1 MTETL
6 ARPRALDLYELLPAV
21 YRVRDA
27 EQGETLRALLEV
39 ISDQIQTVKED
50 VDGLYDD
57 LFIETCAPWV
67 IPYIG
72 DLVANNPVHE
82 VAGSRRADVAK
93 TIHYRRRKGVPAML
107 EELARDVT
115 GWAAHV
121 VPGFEVLLWTQNLN
135 HLRWRGKSD
144 RVPVDPSDR
153 PLLTETSG
161 TALVRDL
168 EACCD
173 VDGPFDTL
181 GHTVDVRPAGE
192 DAHGIRKVGVF
203 LWRLTSY
210 PVQDAMP
217 RRVRADRSRWHVSPL
232 GNAAPL
238 FTRPAVPDA
247 SRTVDEIGVP
257 GPVGSLHFRSHP
269 ELYYTPAPS
278 LAIHDGTAPVP
289 LGLLLPMD
297 LSDWANP
304 PAGKVGVDVH
314 LGRIKFGSGRVP
326 APGTTPRVSYA
337 YGFSADI
344 GGGPYERERRR
355 FTSRRATDNGRA
367 TEDDPDTVDAPRALD
382 AYIEVR
388 GDGAGDET
396 TIEDAIATWAAGSAR
411 RTVIEI
417 GDSDSYRPAGPALT
431 IRDTSP
437 PVGAQLVI
445 QARNAERPVVFG
457 AIEVRDTTL
466 GRLTLNGLLIAG
478 PLTVRG
484 AVEEL
489 RIEHCTLVPG
499 HRLRHDGWSREP
511 GEPSLTVQS
520 DAERCEVLIDRCIVG
535 PIRIPSEA
543 HVLRVCDSIVDDAID
558 PAAPGGDRVAIS
570 APGAGGGPAAP
581 ARIERSTVFGSV
593 TVRELTLGS
602 ESIFAAGP
610 LVAERRQVGCVR
622 FSSLVRQGSRTPRR
636 YRCQPDLVR
645 AAAPSGEKRAESDR
659 VRPAFTAIRYGEPAY
674 AQLARGCARE
684 IATGAEDGS
693 EMGAFCHLRQPQREE
708 NLRTRLREYMPF
720 GLEAGLIYVT

>member
-6 ARPRALDLYELLPAV
+6 TGRRALDLYELLPAL

-27 EQGETLRALLEV
+27 EQGETLRALLDVVSEQV
-39 ISDQIQTVKED
+39 QTVKED
-50 VDGLYDD
+50 IDGLYDD

-121 VPGFEVLLWTQNLN
+121 VAGFEVLLWTQNLN
-135 HLRWRGKSD
+135 HLRWRARPD
-144 RVPVDPSDR
+144 RVVIDPTDR
-153 PLLTETSG
+153 PLLIEMSG
-161 TALVRDL
+161 SALVRDL
-168 EACCD
+168 EACCEA
-173 VDGPFDTL
+173 DGPFDTL

-192 DAHGIRKVGVF
+192 DVHGIRKVGVF

-217 RRVRADRSRWHVSPL
+217 RSVGAGRSRWHVSPL

-238 FTRPAVPDA
+238 FTRPAVPEA
-247 SRTVDEIGVP
+247 SRTVDQTGVP
-257 GPVGSLHFRSHP
+257 GPIGPLHFRSHP
-269 ELYYTPAPS
+269 ELYYTPSPS
-278 LAIHDGTAPVP
+278 LSIDDGTAPVP
-289 LGLLLPMD
+289 LASLVPMD
-297 LSDWANP
+297 LSVWANP
-304 PAGKVGVDVH
+304 PAGKVGVDVN
-314 LGRIKFGSGRVP
+314 LGRIKFGSGCIP
-326 APGTTPRVSYA
+326 APGAVPRVSYA
-337 YGFSADI
+337 YGFPADI

-355 FTSRRATDNGRA
+355 FTSCRAIDARA
-367 TEDDPDTVDAPRALD
+367 AEDDPDTVDAPRALD
-382 AYIEVR
+382 AYIQVR
-388 GDGAGDET
+388 RDGTGDET
-396 TIEDAIATWAAGSAR
+396 TIEGAIATWAAASAP

-417 GDSDSYRPAGPALT
+417 ADSDTYEPAAPGLT
-431 IRDTSP
+431 IRDTSAP
-437 PVGAQLVI
+437 AGAQLVI
-445 QARNAERPVVFG
+445 QARNAERPVVLG
-457 AIEVRDTTL
+457 AIEVRDTQL
-466 GRLTLNGLLIAG
+466 QRLTLNGLLIAG

-499 HRLRHDGWSREP
+499 RRLRDDGWSREP
-511 GEPSLTVQS
+511 GEPSLRVTS
-520 DAERCEVLIDRCIVG
+520 DAERCEIAIERSIVG
-535 PIRIPSEA
+535 PIRVPSEA
-543 HVLRVCDSIVDDAID
+543 HVLSVCDSIVDDAID
-558 PAAPGGDRVAIS
+558 PANPGRDRVAIS
-570 APGAGGGPAAP
+570 APGAGAGPSAP
-581 ARIERSTVFGSV
+581 TTIERSTVFGSV
-593 TVRELTLGS
+593 SVRELTLGS

-610 LVAERRQVGCVR
+610 VVAERRQVGCMR

-645 AAAPSGEKRAESDR
+645 AAAPSGEKEAESDR

-684 IATGAEDGS
+684 IATGSEDGS
-693 EMGAFCHLRQPQREE
+693 EIGAFCHLRQPQREE
-708 NLRTRLREYMPF
+708 NLRTRLREYVPF